1 MAKDSINK
9 IKKHYQRGRV
19 ILYDRVPDDVW
30 IKIQSTILQ
39 IKEKSKRGKVGMS
52 EAITKLIRN
61 G

>member
-1 MAKDSINK
+1 MAKDSINE

-19 ILYDRVPDDVW
+19 IFYDRVPDDVW